1 VSIFCFRVR
10 STHPDHAQRNRTG
23 QHIHNRKEL
32 IMRATLLAVF
42 FLLLFLGARSS
53 VIVSGAQNAPSRNP
67 QTQVSQGRYLVEE
80 VAKCSE
86 CHTPRDAENQ
96 LDRSRWLQGA
106 SIWIVPVH
114 SISNWAQFAPPLAG
128 LPGLSDEQMERVLE
142 KGEAAN
148 GREILPPMHVYH
160 LNHADAQAVI
170 AYLRSL
176 PTATSR

>member
-1 VSIFCFRVR
+1 
-10 STHPDHAQRNRTG
+10 
-23 QHIHNRKEL
+23 
-32 IMRATLLAVF
+32 MRASFLAACSLVF
-42 FLLLFLGARSS
+42 FLAARSS
-53 VIVSGAQNAPSRNP
+53 VIVGGAQSNQSP
-67 QTQVSQGRYLVEE
+67 QRSQAQTNDGEAGRGRYLVEE

-96 LDRSRWLQGA
+96 LDRARWLQGA
-106 SIWIVPVH
+106 AIWIEPVRH
-114 SISNWAQFAPPLAG
+114 VSNWAQFAPPLAG

-142 KGEAAN
+142 RGESAN
-148 GREILPPMHVYH
+148 GREIQPPMHVYH